1 MSNTAILLAGGS
13 SSRMQNYVEDKILM
27 IIQDKPLFAYS
38 IEAFIESAAV
48 DSLLIVY
55 KDTQQKSFIEQWI
68 LNNIDIPNSLELCW
82 AQGGLRRQDS
92 VLAGLKAL
100 THKTEYV
107 FIHDLARPLIQAES
121 IRKIYQTLLV
131 EDAAVLAHPVA
142 DTIKQIIP
150 ESSNMLKD
158 LNRDTLWAMETP
170 QAFKYSLAY
179 KAYEE
184 VDKRN
189 LQITDD
195 AAALSL
201 IGHPISIVE
210 NDLPNPKITLQS
222 DVDYLE
228 FLLAKKHYAAI

>member
-1 MSNTAILLAGGS
+1 MSNTAILLAGGN
-13 SSRMQNYVEDKILM
+13 SSRMQSYVDDKILM
-27 IIQDKPLFAYS
+27 VIQGKPVFAYS
-38 IEAFIESAAV
+38 IEAFIESEVV
-48 DSLLIVY
+48 DSLVIAY
-55 KDTQQKSFIEQWI
+55 KDIQQKALIEQWI
-68 LNNIDIPNSLELCW
+68 YDNIDGANSLEIFW

-92 VLAGLKAL
+92 VFAGLKAL

-121 IRKIYQTLLV
+121 IRRIYQTLLV
-131 EDAAVLAHPVA
+131 EDAAVLAHPVT
-142 DTIKQIIP
+142 DTIKQILP
-150 ESSNMLKD
+150 ESLNMPKD
-158 LNRDTLWAMETP
+158 LNRNSLWAMETP

-184 VDKRN
+184 VDRRN

-201 IGHPISIVE
+201 IGHPIAIVK

-228 FLLAKKHYAAI
+228 FLLTKKHYAAI